1 MFEGPVTGNIPEVLD
16 NGEVTDGT
24 HVTAGQLALALTPYA
39 QVADLAVNTAASGNN
54 AAAIQSLDDRVTAE
68 LASKLDSSALAP
80 AIAPLATAAALAT
93 TDGQVAAHGS
103 SIAALQSSLTTGL
116 SNKADQS
123 AFDVLE
129 GVVATKSTPDGVD
142 LKLSNYSTT
151 AAMNGS
157 IASANNATLA
167 TVAANYGL
175 KTVVDQHSLDI
186 AARITPLEV
195 DTKVANALLNAVT
208 TAALASELASRD
220 ASISGLQASK
230 ADASALTAYA
240 LQSAVDTSSV
250 VDSKIA
256 AALLDA
262 VTTAALDAALLGK
275 ADASAL
281 ASLLSTVDGLDT
293 PLEVD
298 TKIANALLG
307 LATEAFVAAQLAS
320 RDASITALQGAKADA
335 TLLASYATNA
345 ALSAS
350 ETTLQSALDAILA
363 ELAALQLSGSGGVVN
378 APAWAGFTTWELVR
392 GSNVVRNLHLE
403 APLSAALANG
413 EDTLSITAD
422 CYSVAAADAAL
433 AAALLAY
440 YTSSQVD
447 ALLGDYR
454 TASAQDAETTGA
466 ISAALLAYYT
476 SAQVDAL
483 LGDYRTA
490 SAQDTQTQAAI
501 AGALLAYRTG
511 PDQDVFTTN
520 QITSALVAYR
530 SAADQDTATASS
542 IAAALLSYYTIA
554 QVDGL
559 LAGKL
564 GVTEAASALQI
575 AVRFPDDGGADE
587 VVAAIGEQIL
597 APTDVSLSN
606 WTVRPS
612 SGCSVVLA
620 THTAGAASVDGYTL
634 TLAANP
640 WNIVRTYNLT
650 PGREL
655 LFACRYRLGTASN
668 FVVYMSEADNVYD
681 PLYGSFVG
689 DQGAWS
695 TAKMYFTVPPNGVA
709 KLHFG
714 AHFQAPGLP
723 NQTAGTVDVYGLQIL
738 DATLEVGN
746 TEEEEDTAASAL
758 LLKHEFLDGGADDVT
773 LATLGEV
780 LLEPTLTTLG
790 NFLVRSNSQSS
801 VASASFQLEGYAMT
815 LSAFAWNIVRTY
827 TLAPGRRYS
836 FGCRYRLGTASNL
849 VMYVSAADNDY
860 VGVTGTFLGTAAQGV
875 WSTARLDFSV
885 PPGGVAKLHFGA
897 FGGSIPG
904 LVQQSAGTLDLYS
917 MQTRATAFEGDSVSV
932 TDLLADSLALTG
944 SAGLGHSGRTHCAGQ
959 RGLRPAAVQR
969 RELHGRVHNGRGRLG
984 RSLLRCAHSRH
995 RRRSNAVVHRAV
1007 SGSSLSISGA
1017 ASVGLLSSATGIT
1030 GSTLTIN
1037 NTANAGNFTTVGD
1050 VSTGTLTASGA
1061 ATAASFAATG
1071 ALTGATLTTGAAS
1084 TGPLYCESL
1093 DCTFTATSGGVSTG
1107 SVVCGN
1113 VTSSGTVSA
1122 PQLFASNTLTVTNT
1136 SDFSDDLFL
1145 TKNWAGWSKL
1155 QVSNNS
1161 AAPDSGPELRLLG
1174 NQSAR
1179 VFLERDGGAH
1189 QCELIMINDEALV
1202 QTKSLSTQL
1211 SLTTNQRNPGCLVIA
1226 GNTSFTNLSDS
1237 RVKTEM
1243 AEADV
1248 AELQQLFDSV
1258 EAK

>member
-1 MFEGPVTGNIPEVLD
+1 M
-16 NGEVTDGT
+16 
-24 HVTAGQLALALTPYA
+24 
-39 QVADLAVNTAASGNN
+39 
-54 AAAIQSLDDRVTAE
+54 
-68 LASKLDSSALAP
+68 
-80 AIAPLATAAALAT
+80 
-93 TDGQVAAHGS
+93 
-103 SIAALQSSLTTGL
+103 
-116 SNKADQS
+116 
-123 AFDVLE
+123 
-129 GVVATKSTPDGVD
+129 
-142 LKLSNYSTT
+142 
-151 AAMNGS
+151 
-157 IASANNATLA
+157 
-167 TVAANYGL
+167 
-175 KTVVDQHSLDI
+175 VDQHSLDI

-195 DTKVANALLNAVT
+195 DAKVANALLGAVT
-208 TAALASELASRD
+208 AAALASELASRD
-220 ASISGLQASK
+220 ATISGLQASK

-240 LQSAVDTSSV
+240 LQSAVDTSSE

-256 AALLDA
+256 AALLGA
-262 VTTAALDAALLGK
+262 VTTAALDTALLGK

-281 ASLLSTVDGLDT
+281 AALLSTVDGLDT
-293 PLEVD
+293 PLDVD

-307 LATEAFVAAQLAS
+307 LAAQLAS
-320 RDASITALQGAKADA
+320 RDASVTALQASKADA

-350 ETTLQSALDAILA
+350 ETALQSALDAILA
-363 ELAALQLSGSGGVVN
+363 ELAALQLSGGGVVN
-378 APAWAGFTTWELVR
+378 APAWAGFATWELLR
-392 GSNVVRNLHLE
+392 GSNVVRNLHFV

-413 EDTLSITAD
+413 DDTLSITAD

-447 ALLGDYR
+447 TLLGDYR
-454 TASAQDAETTGA
+454 TGTAQDAETTSA
-466 ISAALLAYYT
+466 ITTALLAYYT
-476 SAQVDAL
+476 AAQVDAL
-483 LGDYRTA
+483 LGDHRTA

-597 APTDVSLSN
+597 GPTDVSLSN

-620 THTAGAASVDGYTL
+620 THTAGVSVDGYTL

-681 PLYGSFVG
+681 PLYGSFAG

-738 DATLEVGN
+738 DATLETGN
-746 TEEEEDTAASAL
+746 TEEEDTAASAL

-801 VASASFQLEGYAMT
+801 VASASFTVGGFQLEGYAMT
-815 LSAFAWNIVRTY
+815 LSAFAWNIVTY
-827 TLAPGRRYS
+827 TLTPGRRYS

-860 VGVTGTFLGTAAQGV
+860 VGVTGTFLGTPSQGV

-885 PPGGVAKLHFGA
+885 PAGRNREAAL

-917 MQTRATAFEGDSVSV
+917 MQIRASAFEGESVSV
-932 TDLLADSLALTG
+932 TDLRSRWPSRARPRWTG
-944 SAGLGHSGRTHCAGQ
+944 S
-959 RGLRPAAVQR
+959 PR
-969 RELHGRVHNGRGRLG
+969 R
-984 RSLLRCAHSRH
+984 
-995 RRRSNAVVHRAV
+995 
-1007 SGSSLSISGA
+1007 
-1017 ASVGLLSSATGIT
+1017 ATW
-1030 GSTLTIN
+1030 
-1037 NTANAGNFTTVGD
+1037 
-1050 VSTGTLTASGA
+1050 A
-1061 ATAASFAATG
+1061 ATSCCAT
-1071 ALTGATLTTGAAS
+1071 T
-1084 TGPLYCESL
+1084 
-1093 DCTFTATSGGVSTG
+1093 
-1107 SVVCGN
+1107 
-1113 VTSSGTVSA
+1113 
-1122 PQLFASNTLTVTNT
+1122 
-1136 SDFSDDLFL
+1136 
-1145 TKNWAGWSKL
+1145 
-1155 QVSNNS
+1155 
-1161 AAPDSGPELRLLG
+1161 
-1174 NQSAR
+1174 
-1179 VFLERDGGAH
+1179 
-1189 QCELIMINDEALV
+1189 
-1202 QTKSLSTQL
+1202 
-1211 SLTTNQRNPGCLVIA
+1211 
-1226 GNTSFTNLSDS
+1226 
-1237 RVKTEM
+1237 
-1243 AEADV
+1243 
-1248 AELQQLFDSV
+1248 
-1258 EAK
+1258 

>member
-1 MFEGPVTGNIPEVLD
+1 M
-16 NGEVTDGT
+16 
-24 HVTAGQLALALTPYA
+24 
-39 QVADLAVNTAASGNN
+39 
-54 AAAIQSLDDRVTAE
+54 
-68 LASKLDSSALAP
+68 
-80 AIAPLATAAALAT
+80 
-93 TDGQVAAHGS
+93 
-103 SIAALQSSLTTGL
+103 
-116 SNKADQS
+116 
-123 AFDVLE
+123 
-129 GVVATKSTPDGVD
+129 
-142 LKLSNYSTT
+142 
-151 AAMNGS
+151 
-157 IASANNATLA
+157 
-167 TVAANYGL
+167 
-175 KTVVDQHSLDI
+175 
-186 AARITPLEV
+186 
-195 DTKVANALLNAVT
+195 
-208 TAALASELASRD
+208 
-220 ASISGLQASK
+220 
-230 ADASALTAYA
+230 
-240 LQSAVDTSSV
+240 
-250 VDSKIA
+250 
-256 AALLDA
+256 
-262 VTTAALDAALLGK
+262 
-275 ADASAL
+275 
-281 ASLLSTVDGLDT
+281 DT

-320 RDASITALQGAKADA
+320 RDASVTALQGAKADA

-392 GSNVVRNLHLE
+392 GSNVVRNLHFM

-413 EDTLSITAD
+413 DDTLSITAD
-422 CYSVAAADAAL
+422 CYSTAGTDAAIT
-433 AAALLAY
+433 AALLAY
-440 YTSSQVD
+440 YTSAQVD

-454 TASAQDAETTGA
+454 TGAAQDAETTSA
-466 ISAALLAYYT
+466 ITAALLAYYT

-620 THTAGAASVDGYTL
+620 THTAGAVSVDGYTL
-634 TLAANP
+634 TLAVNP

-738 DATLEVGN
+738 DATLETGN
-746 TEEEEDTAASAL
+746 AVEAEEDTAASAL

-801 VASASFQLEGYAMT
+801 VASASFTVGGFQLEGYAMT

-827 TLAPGRRYS
+827 TLTPGRRYS

-860 VGVTGTFLGTAAQGV
+860 VGVTGTFLGTPSQGV

-885 PPGGVAKLHFGA
+885 PPGGIAKLHFGA

-917 MQTRATAFEGDSVSV
+917 MQIRASAFEGESVSV

-944 SAGLGHSGRTHCAGQ
+944 SATLDGLTAQGNVGCDQLLCNDVNCTDVFTTGVDASGTVSCAALTATGTVA
-959 RGLRPAAVQR
+959 GAA
-969 RELHGRVHNGRGRLG
+969 LSSTG
-984 RSLLRCAHSRH
+984 
-995 RRRSNAVVHRAV
+995 AV

-1071 ALTGATLTTGAAS
+1071 ALTGATLTITGAAS
-1084 TGPLYCESL
+1084 TGPLDCESL

-1107 SVVCGN
+1107 SVVCGD

-1122 PQLFASNTLTVTNT
+1122 PQLFASNTLIVTNT
-1136 SDFSDDLFL
+1136 SDFSDDLLL

-1155 QVSNNS
+1155 QISNNS
-1161 AAPDSGPELRLLG
+1161 AASDSGPELRLLG

-1179 VFLERDGGAH
+1179 VFLERDGGTH

-1226 GNTSFTNLSDS
+1226 GNTGNVVCNTSFTNLSDS

-1258 EAK
+1258 EAKQYKRPDMNEDLRLGFASNDFTGSGRT

>member
-39 QVADLAVNTAASGNN
+39 QVTDLAVNTAASGNN

-151 AAMNGS
+151 AAMNGP

-195 DTKVANALLNAVT
+195 DTKVANALLGAGT
-208 TAALASELASRD
+208 AAALASKLASQD

-240 LQSAVDTSSV
+240 LQSAVDTSSE

-256 AALLDA
+256 TALLNA
-262 VTTAALDAALLGK
+262 VT
-275 ADASAL
+275 ASAL

-320 RDASITALQGAKADA
+320 RDASITALQGAKADV

-378 APAWAGFTTWELVR
+378 APAWAGFTTC
-392 GSNVVRNLHLE
+392 GSNVVRNLHLG

-413 EDTLSITAD
+413 DDTLSITAD
-422 CYSVAAADAAL
+422 CYSTAGTDAAITAALL
-433 AAALLAY
+433 AYYTSAQVDALLGDYRTGTAQDAETAGAITTALLAY

-454 TASAQDAETTGA
+454 TASAQD
-466 ISAALLAYYT
+466 
-476 SAQVDAL
+476 
-483 LGDYRTA
+483 
-490 SAQDTQTQAAI
+490 TQTQAAI
-501 AGALLAYRTG
+501 TGALLACRTG
-511 PDQDVFTTN
+511 PDQPNHLGAGGVPFGRRPGHGN
-520 QITSALVAYR
+520 GLEHRSRAAQLLHHRTSRQPPCRQAR
-530 SAADQDTATASS
+530 SHGGGLGAADST
-542 IAAALLSYYTIA
+542 
-554 QVDGL
+554 VH
-559 LAGKL
+559 
-564 GVTEAASALQI
+564 
-575 AVRFPDDGGADE
+575 FPDDGGADK

-597 APTDVSLSN
+597 GPTDVSLSN

-620 THTAGAASVDGYTL
+620 THTAGVSVNGYTL

-655 LFACRYRLGTASN
+655 LFACRYRLGTAFN

-689 DQGAWS
+689 DQGAWRCLQ
-695 TAKMYFTVPPNGVA
+695 TELRIRGALPGAGPAQPDGWNGGRLRPPDPGRNPGGRQ
-709 KLHFG
+709 HGGGGGGHCGFG
-714 AHFQAPGLP
+714 AAAEARVPRRRGRRRHAGHPGRGAAGAHAHHARQFSGALQQPGLRGLGQLHGGRLP
-723 NQTAGTVDVYGLQIL
+723 AGGLRHDPERL
-738 DATLEVGN
+738 RLEHCAHLHADA
-746 TEEEEDTAASAL
+746 
-758 LLKHEFLDGGADDVT
+758 
-773 LATLGEV
+773 
-780 LLEPTLTTLG
+780 
-790 NFLVRSNSQSS
+790 
-801 VASASFQLEGYAMT
+801 
-815 LSAFAWNIVRTY
+815 
-827 TLAPGRRYS
+827 GRRYS

-849 VMYVSAADNDY
+849 AMYVSAADNDY
-860 VGVTGTFLGTAAQGV
+860 VGGHGHLE
-875 WSTARLDFSV
+875 
-885 PPGGVAKLHFGA
+885 HGA
-897 FGGSIPG
+897 PG
-904 LVQQSAGTLDLYS
+904 LL
-917 MQTRATAFEGDSVSV
+917 
-932 TDLLADSLALTG
+932 
-944 SAGLGHSGRTHCAGQ
+944 
-959 RGLRPAAVQR
+959 
-969 RELHGRVHNGRGRLG
+969 
-984 RSLLRCAHSRH
+984 
-995 RRRSNAVVHRAV
+995 
-1007 SGSSLSISGA
+1007 GA
-1017 ASVGLLSSATGIT
+1017 AGRNREAALPGWCSSRPGAKRYTG
-1030 GSTLTIN
+1030 
-1037 NTANAGNFTTVGD
+1037 
-1050 VSTGTLTASGA
+1050 
-1061 ATAASFAATG
+1061 
-1071 ALTGATLTTGAAS
+1071 
-1084 TGPLYCESL
+1084 
-1093 DCTFTATSGGVSTG
+1093 
-1107 SVVCGN
+1107 
-1113 VTSSGTVSA
+1113 
-1122 PQLFASNTLTVTNT
+1122 
-1136 SDFSDDLFL
+1136 
-1145 TKNWAGWSKL
+1145 
-1155 QVSNNS
+1155 
-1161 AAPDSGPELRLLG
+1161 
-1174 NQSAR
+1174 
-1179 VFLERDGGAH
+1179 
-1189 QCELIMINDEALV
+1189 
-1202 QTKSLSTQL
+1202 
-1211 SLTTNQRNPGCLVIA
+1211 
-1226 GNTSFTNLSDS
+1226 
-1237 RVKTEM
+1237 
-1243 AEADV
+1243 
-1248 AELQQLFDSV
+1248 
-1258 EAK
+1258 